1 MDALFLSRME
11 RILWLYSLPYDE
23 EFPVLCCDERPCFL
37 IGEIVQALSMKAG
50 QPRRENYAYEK
61 KGSCAL
67 IASIEPLTGV
77 RVADVFEQRR
87 KCEFAIHLQGVARRF
102 PKAKKIRLVLDNLNT
117 HNASSFYETFEAEE
131 AFRLAQLFEFYYT
144 PPKASWLN
152 MIEIEF
158 SAIARQCL
166 NRRIPER
173 EELRQEVAAIVKER
187 EEKKILID
195 WQFSIEKA
203 RKKLNRHYEK
213 VNQKNEKYKES
224 STPKVEILNCKEI

>member
-11 RILWLYSLPYDE
+11 KILWLYAQPYDE
-23 EFPVLCCDERPCFL
+23 AYPVVCCDERPCFL
-37 IGEIVQALSMKAG
+37 IGELVKALSMKAG
-50 QPRRENYAYEK
+50 QPKRENYAYQK

-87 KCEFAIHLQGVARRF
+87 KREFARHLQHVAARF
-102 PKAKKIRLVLDNLNT
+102 PKAKKIRMVLDNLNT

-131 AFRLAQLFEFYYT
+131 AFRLSQLFEFYYT

-166 NRRIPER
+166 NRRIPEQDELTR
-173 EELRQEVAAIVKER
+173 EVIAIAKER

-203 RKKLNRHYEK
+203 RKKLSRHYEK
-213 VNQKNEKYKES
+213 VNQENEKYKE
-224 STPKVEILNCKEI
+224 T

>member
-1 MDALFLSRME
+1 MNALFIARME
-11 RILWLYSLPYDE
+11 NILWLYAQPLDE
-23 EFPVLCCDERPCFL
+23 RFPVVCFDERPCFL
-37 IGEIVQALSMKAG
+37 IGETVCSIEMKAG

-67 IASIEPLTGV
+67 LATIEPLTGM
-77 RVADVFEQRR
+77 RVADVFARR
-87 KCEFAIHLQGVARRF
+87 TKREFALHLQKVAAEY
-102 PKAKKIRLVLDNLNT
+102 PQAAKIRIVLDNLNT
-117 HNASSFYETFEAEE
+117 HNASSFYETFPAEE

-166 NRRIPER
+166 NRRIPSQ
-173 EELRQEVAAIVKER
+173 EELTREVLAIVKER

-195 WQFSIEKA
+195 WQFSIQKA
-203 RKKLNRHYEK
+203 RKKLSRHYEK
-213 VNQKNEKYKES
+213 VNQKNEKYQE
-224 STPKVEILNCKEI
+224 T